1 LFSAYLLTSNQ
12 ELILVAPAILL
23 LVLLGDQNLGRDL
36 LLLSTLLTLI
46 TWVGNRLGLFHLF
59 DYYSLWNVTC
69 RLLFLFVA
77 VAVVVITITRTRR
90 LGSEWKL
97 AGLCAAA
104 LLLGLGC
111 YFYLPITSMTNP
123 PTNWGYPRTV
133 EGFFHLITRGQY
145 ERPHP
150 TDDLAR
156 FMAQL
161 WDVAKQTG
169 GSFGWL
175 YVPFAVLP
183 FCLLRQA
190 ERRARNWLVG
200 SVAVFLCAGPLM
212 VAMLNPPGD
221 LGSLQLIGPFLCAM
235 DIVLAIWI
243 GLGLMVIGGLVGKR
257 GMRPGC

>member
-1 LFSAYLLTSNQ
+1 
-12 ELILVAPAILL
+12 
-23 LVLLGDQNLGRDL
+23 
-36 LLLSTLLTLI
+36 
-46 TWVGNRLGLFHLF
+46 LF

-161 WDVAKQTG
+161 WDVANKPVG
-169 GSFGWL
+169 
-175 YVPFAVLP
+175 A
-183 FCLLRQA
+183 
-190 ERRARNWLVG
+190 LVG
-200 SVAVFLCAGPLM
+200 FTSPSPCCHFAFYVKPSGEHATGWSARSRFSFA
-212 VAMLNPPGD
+212 
-221 LGSLQLIGPFLCAM
+221 
-235 DIVLAIWI
+235 LARSW
-243 GLGLMVIGGLVGKR
+243 
-257 GMRPGC
+257 